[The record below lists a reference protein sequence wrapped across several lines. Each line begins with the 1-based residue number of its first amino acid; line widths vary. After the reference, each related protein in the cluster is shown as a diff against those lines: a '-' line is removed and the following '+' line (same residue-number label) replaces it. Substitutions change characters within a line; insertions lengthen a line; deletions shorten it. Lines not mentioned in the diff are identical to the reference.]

1 MRLSRA
7 KLDYLIRV
15 MRHRLRGQPRACP
28 YCHETDRLCLLGR
41 KKIIVEVIRC
51 EDCGLMF
58 RYPTEE
64 VAENEERYQE
74 TYDEPEVTILPTDAE
89 LSRFL
94 CDGFPGNLNF
104 NHKIAALRALRVRG
118 RVLDYGCS
126 WGYGVRQLGE
136 AGFAATGFEISRPR
150 ARFGAD
156 KLGVNIIDSSAALEN
171 LEPGSFDV
179 IFSSHVIEHLPDLG
193 KSFDLFARLLAP
205 DGLLFAMIPNFT
217 GRAARGGLFWHWIG
231 QDHPIAPSH
240 EFLGKALLE
249 HGFAS
254 AHFGSG
260 PFDQQVLATLKAGE
274 FAQLDRDGEELLI
287 LAWTPPRES
296 VAAE

>member
-15 MRHRLRGQPRACP
+15 VGHRLRGQPRACP
-28 YCHETDRLCLLGR
+28 YCLKTDRLCLLGR
-41 KKIIVEVIRC
+41 KKVIVEVIRC
-51 EDCGLMF
+51 DHCGLIF
-58 RYPTEE
+58 RYPTEG
-64 VAENEERYQE
+64 VTENEERYQDI
-74 TYDEPEVTILPTDAE
+74 YDEPEVTNLPADAQV
-89 LSRFL
+89 SCFL
-94 CDGFPGNLNF
+94 RDGFPGNLNF
-104 NHKIAALRALRVRG
+104 ASKIAALRAVRANG

-126 WGYGVRQLGE
+126 WGYGVRQLCD
-136 AGFAATGFEISRPR
+136 AGFTAMGFEISRPR

-156 KLGVNIIDSSAALEN
+156 RLGVKIMDSAAALAN

-179 IFSSHVIEHLPDLG
+179 LFSSHVIEHLPDLG

-205 DGLLFAMIPNFT
+205 GGILFAMIPNFT
-217 GRAARGGLFWHWIG
+217 GRVARDGLFWHWIG

-260 PFDQQVLATLKAGE
+260 PFDQQVLARLKAGE
-274 FAQLDRDGEELLI
+274 FAQLDKDGEELLI
-287 LAWTPPRES
+287 LAWTPKREL
-296 VAAE
+296 AASE